1 MRRSYNALIIILAA
15 ISIILSMLD
24 INGIISI
31 VQKPYIYVDASIWL
45 VFVFDYF
52 YGLMAAKDKRFYFRT
67 HIWDLLAIIP
77 LNALFSFF
85 RFNRI
90 FKLVSMQRILLV
102 FRFARLAGI
111 IGKLQLKLKTFL
123 KTNNIVYLFYVCGLM
138 LLVSSFIYSLSEHVS
153 LGNAFWWALATVST
167 VGYGDISPHTFMGR
181 LAAALLMIL
190 GVGFIGMLTSTLT
203 KFFTEEHKKAN
214 LSRSCMRFTSSSAK
228 MRNFQPESQRLSNS
242 YIKTNAKK
250 IRIEAFPQSLFWL
263 LFH

>member
-214 LSRSCMRFTSSSAK
+214 LSRLCMRFTSLSAK
-228 MRNFQPESQRLSNS
+228 MRNFQPESQHFEQQLHKNERE
-242 YIKTNAKK
+242 K

>member
-31 VQKPYIYVDASIWL
+31 VQKPYVYVDASIWL

-138 LLVSSFIYSLSEHVS
+138 LLMSSFIYSLSEHVS

-203 KFFTEEHKKAN
+203 KFFTEEHKKSEFAQIMHALHKLERQN
-214 LSRSCMRFTSSSAK
+214 EELSTRISALEQQLHK
-228 MRNFQPESQRLSNS
+228 NEREKN
-242 YIKTNAKK
+242 KD
-250 IRIEAFPQSLFWL
+250 
-263 LFH
+263 

>member
-31 VQKPYIYVDASIWL
+31 VQKPYVYVDASIWL

-52 YGLMAAKDKRFYFRT
+52 YGLMVAKDKRFYFRT

-138 LLVSSFIYSLSEHVS
+138 LLVSARFAGKCILVGTCNRFDRRLRRHFATHLHGSPCRCPADDLGSRFYRDADEH
-153 LGNAFWWALATVST
+153 F
-167 VGYGDISPHTFMGR
+167 DQ
-181 LAAALLMIL
+181 IL
-190 GVGFIGMLTSTLT
+190 YRR
-203 KFFTEEHKKAN
+203 A
-214 LSRSCMRFTSSSAK
+214 
-228 MRNFQPESQRLSNS
+228 
-242 YIKTNAKK
+242 
-250 IRIEAFPQSLFWL
+250 
-263 LFH
+263 

>member
-31 VQKPYIYVDASIWL
+31 VQKPYVYVDASIWL

-181 LAAALLMIL
+181 LAAALRIIL
-190 GVGFIGMLTSTLT
+190 
-203 KFFTEEHKKAN
+203 
-214 LSRSCMRFTSSSAK
+214 
-228 MRNFQPESQRLSNS
+228 
-242 YIKTNAKK
+242 
-250 IRIEAFPQSLFWL
+250 
-263 LFH
+263 

>member
-31 VQKPYIYVDASIWL
+31 VQKPYVYVDASIWL

-153 LGNAFWWALATVST
+153 LGNAF
-167 VGYGDISPHTFMGR
+167 
-181 LAAALLMIL
+181 
-190 GVGFIGMLTSTLT
+190 
-203 KFFTEEHKKAN
+203 
-214 LSRSCMRFTSSSAK
+214 
-228 MRNFQPESQRLSNS
+228 
-242 YIKTNAKK
+242 
-250 IRIEAFPQSLFWL
+250 
-263 LFH
+263 

>member
-138 LLVSSFIYSLSEHVS
+138 LLMSSFITRFQSTFRWEMHFGGHLQPFRPSATETFRRIPSWV
-153 LGNAFWWALATVST
+153 AL
-167 VGYGDISPHTFMGR
+167 P
-181 LAAALLMIL
+181 LP
-190 GVGFIGMLTSTLT
+190 
-203 KFFTEEHKKAN
+203 
-214 LSRSCMRFTSSSAK
+214 C
-228 MRNFQPESQRLSNS
+228 
-242 YIKTNAKK
+242 
-250 IRIEAFPQSLFWL
+250 
-263 LFH
+263 

>member
-111 IGKLQLKLKTFL
+111 IGKL
-123 KTNNIVYLFYVCGLM
+123 
-138 LLVSSFIYSLSEHVS
+138 
-153 LGNAFWWALATVST
+153 
-167 VGYGDISPHTFMGR
+167 
-181 LAAALLMIL
+181 
-190 GVGFIGMLTSTLT
+190 
-203 KFFTEEHKKAN
+203 N
-214 LSRSCMRFTSSSAK
+214 L
-228 MRNFQPESQRLSNS
+228 N
-242 YIKTNAKK
+242 
-250 IRIEAFPQSLFWL
+250 
-263 LFH
+263 

>member
-85 RFNRI
+85 PF
-90 FKLVSMQRILLV
+90 Q
-102 FRFARLAGI
+102 
-111 IGKLQLKLKTFL
+111 
-123 KTNNIVYLFYVCGLM
+123 
-138 LLVSSFIYSLSEHVS
+138 
-153 LGNAFWWALATVST
+153 
-167 VGYGDISPHTFMGR
+167 P
-181 LAAALLMIL
+181 
-190 GVGFIGMLTSTLT
+190 
-203 KFFTEEHKKAN
+203 
-214 LSRSCMRFTSSSAK
+214 
-228 MRNFQPESQRLSNS
+228 NFQARFDAAHPACFS
-242 YIKTNAKK
+242 
-250 IRIEAFPQSLFWL
+250 IRAFGRNHRQAPA
-263 LFH
+263 